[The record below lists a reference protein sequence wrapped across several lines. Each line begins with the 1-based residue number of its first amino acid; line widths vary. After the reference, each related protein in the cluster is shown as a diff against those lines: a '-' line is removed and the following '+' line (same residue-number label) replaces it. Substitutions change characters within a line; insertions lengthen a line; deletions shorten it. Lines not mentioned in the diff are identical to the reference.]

1 MSGVLVLLT
10 LLGHPSFTV
19 REAAHAEL
27 ARLAPL
33 IWPLLAAC
41 EDAADPEIAAHCR
54 SLVGQQWPKLSI
66 TERQAIVSTLR
77 PAGWEK
83 LPWLSSLQHWNSGYL
98 DRASSAGFPN
108 GAPDWPAFR
117 EATRLWLLD
126 MAEAGY
132 TPRQLQPLL
141 ETMADGER
149 EWCRKNGKTPP

>member
-1 MSGVLVLLT
+1 VLLT

-33 IWPLLAAC
+33 IWPLLAAR
-41 EDAADPEIAAHCR
+41 EDAADAEVAAHCR
-54 SLVGQQWPKLSI
+54 TLVDEQWPKLSI
-66 TERQAIVSTLR
+66 TERQEIVGKLR

-83 LPWLSSLQHWNSGYL
+83 LPWLSSLQQWNSYYL
-98 DRASSAGFPN
+98 DRATTAGFVN
-108 GAPDWPAFR
+108 GAPDWPAYR

-141 ETMADGER
+141 ETMADGDR
-149 EWCRKNGKTPP
+149 EWCRKNCKTPP